1 VEDSPEGWPQRWDT
15 RGGQFGGTAADLQWS
30 RIETGRDDD
39 PRRRERRVMAL
50 AHVGG
55 LPVEEVLRLVPAVW
69 VAIAAYLAM
78 RKGRG

>member
-1 VEDSPEGWPQRWDT
+1 
-15 RGGQFGGTAADLQWS
+15 
-30 RIETGRDDD
+30 
-39 PRRRERRVMAL
+39 MAL